1 MSQKPILFL
10 DIVGTLL
17 LERGGEME
25 IAPYAQ
31 SFIDGVRHTFDLRF
45 LTSLEE
51 HHAKRVG
58 ARLGIDAEFVPFRHA
73 LGKSSA
79 IPFAVPFYW
88 VDDDPTPA
96 ALLPAPCGSAL
107 VVAYGQETP
116 ADLLRLSDERCSDRL
131 IPVNR
136 REGVTEATLA
146 KLLATYAEHREE
158 DA

>member
-58 ARLGIDAEFVPFRHA
+58 ARLGVDAEFVPFRHA

-79 IPFAVPFYW
+79 IPFGVSFYW
-88 VDDDPTPA
+88 VDDDP
-96 ALLPAPCGSAL
+96 
-107 VVAYGQETP
+107 TP

>member
-17 LERGGEME
+17 LEKGGEME
-25 IAPYAQ
+25 LAPFAQ
-31 SFIDGVRHTFDLRF
+31 RFIEGVHHSFDIRF

-51 HHAKRVG
+51 HHALMV
-58 ARLGIDAEFVPFRHA
+58 AQRLGIEAEYVPVTHA

-79 IPFAVPFYW
+79 IPFGQAFYW
-88 VDDDPTPA
+88 VDDDP
-96 ALLPAPCGSAL
+96 S
-107 VVAYGQETP
+107 P

-146 KLLATYAEHREE
+146 KLLTTYAEHREE
-158 DA
+158 EA

>member
-96 ALLPAPCGSAL
+96 
-107 VVAYGQETP
+107 
-116 ADLLRLSDERCSDRL
+116 DLLRLSDERCSDRL

>member
-17 LERGGEME
+17 LEKGGEME
-25 IAPYAQ
+25 LAPYAQ
-31 SFIDGVRHTFDLRF
+31 SFIEGVRETFDVRF

-51 HHAKRVG
+51 HHAMRV
-58 ARLGIDAEFVPFRHA
+58 AQRLSIDAAFVPFRHA

-79 IPFAVPFYW
+79 IPFGQPFYW
-88 VDDDPTPA
+88 VDDDP
-96 ALLPAPCGSAL
+96 S
-107 VVAYGQETP
+107 P

-146 KLLATYAEHREE
+146 KLMATYAEHREE
-158 DA
+158 EA